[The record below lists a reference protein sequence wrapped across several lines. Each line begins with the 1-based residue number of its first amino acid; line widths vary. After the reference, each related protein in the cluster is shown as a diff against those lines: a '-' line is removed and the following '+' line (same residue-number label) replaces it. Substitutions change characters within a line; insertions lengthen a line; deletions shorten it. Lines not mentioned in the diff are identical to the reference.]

1 MDGEAIVLKIDEDL
15 NLLNECFH
23 KQTFQRQTD
32 KNNFISKQKTK
43 KLFFLQNN
51 DLRVIIKTF

>member
-32 KNNFISKQKTK
+32 KNNFISKQKTI
-43 KLFFLQNN
+43 FLQNN
-51 DLRVIIKTF
+51 YLRVIIKTF

>member
-15 NLLNECFH
+15 NLLNESFH

-32 KNNFISKQKTK
+32 KYNFISKQKTI
-43 KLFFLQNN
+43 FFSKQRLESDN
-51 DLRVIIKTF
+51 

>member
-1 MDGEAIVLKIDEDL
+1 VDGEAIVLKIDEDL

-43 KLFFLQNN
+43 KLFFF
-51 DLRVIIKTF
+51 KTTT

>member
-23 KQTFQRQTD
+23 KQTFQRQTQTWNTD

-43 KLFFLQNN
+43 FFQNN
-51 DLRVIIKTF
+51 DLSDN